1 MNTNESPFFPEHFY
15 PLILLLHQLN
25 SLHSG
30 ISQKG
35 LVQWKQVD
43 EDLVI
48 TGVPTTLSALI
59 SLLWSSTKDYAF
71 YMMQHEGISAILVK
85 YIR

>member
-15 PLILLLHQLN
+15 PLIELLHQLN
-25 SLHSG
+25 TLHSG

-35 LVQWKQVD
+35 LVQWKQAGD
-43 EDLVI
+43 DLVI

-59 SLLWSSTKDYAF
+59 SLLWSTTQYYAF
-71 YMMQHEGISAILVK
+71 YMTQYEGSSAILVK